1 MATRKFTKIPSDTFE
16 SLQLDAG
23 VILKNFDPDN
33 VVEPQDADMVCATT
47 GGITINCQAQYS
59 DLGEDVDNCPGDLM
73 ELKHLDKWSCTMQF
87 TALSTSEEGFILAL
101 GAADVDPTTGA
112 VKPRKDLMLTDFVN
126 RWWVG
131 DRADGGAV
139 AVKIKNALSDSG
151 FSLKTTKDGK
161 GNLTVTLKGHV
172 SINHQDDI
180 PMEFYSLDPET
191 PATYT
196 YTAVTPVGTENPV
209 QKGWYVLVG
218 DSYRLTSDTEVDS
231 NVTYYKRTTT

>member
-1 MATRKFTKIPSDTFE
+1 MAIRKFTKIPSNTFP

-33 VVEPQDADMVCATT
+33 VVEPADSDMVCATT
-47 GGITINCQAQYS
+47 GGITITCQAQYS
-59 DLGEDVDNCPGDLM
+59 DLGADVDNCPNDM
-73 ELKHLDKWSCTMQF
+73 AEMKHLDSWLCTMQF

-112 VKPRKDLMLTDFVN
+112 IKPRKDLLLTDFVD

-139 AVKIKNALSDSG
+139 AVKIKKALSDSG
-151 FSLKTTKDGK
+151 FSLKTSKDGK
-161 GNLTVTLKGHV
+161 GNLSVTLKGHV
-172 SINHQDDI
+172 SINHQDDM

-196 YTAVTPVGTENPV
+196 YTAVSPVGTENPV
-209 QKGWYVLVG
+209 EEGWYVLVG
-218 DSYRLTSDTEVDS
+218 DSYRLTSDTAVDE

>member
-1 MATRKFTKIPSDTFE
+1 MATRKFTKIPANTFG

-33 VVEPQDADMVCATT
+33 VVEPADSDMVCATT

-59 DLGEDVDNCPGDLM
+59 DLGQDVDNCPNDM
-73 ELKHLDKWSCTMQF
+73 AELKHLDGWSCSMQF
-87 TALSTSEEGFILAL
+87 TILNMSEEGFILAL
-101 GAADVDPTTGA
+101 GAADKNQTTGA
-112 VKPRKDLMLTDFVN
+112 IKPRRDLMLTDFVD

-161 GNLTVTLKGHV
+161 GNLSVTLKGHV
-172 SINHQDDI
+172 SINHQDDM
-180 PMEFYSLDPET
+180 PMEFYSIDPEET
-191 PATYT
+191 S
-196 YTAVTPVGTENPV
+196 GS
-209 QKGWYVLVG
+209 G
-218 DSYRLTSDTEVDS
+218 D
-231 NVTYYKRTTT
+231 